1 MANDDDLDELLD
13 RLAERLKTIRED
25 AELARSVGY
34 QGISAALD
42 RTQVRL
48 NDLAHSL
55 EALCLQVEQQHA
67 NAERFEATAAKGEAE
82 SQALKQTVEALSVR
96 LQQQAEMLDGLSRR
110 KRSGP
115 RIGLVIAILLGG
127 SIAAFRGS
135 GQVASFGSL
144 QGQMV
149 DWLSEVGGINLSS
162 STRPK
167 IASTAPNSESVSDAQ
182 GVVAPSASVAFDP
195 MAPAS
200 TDSLVATGGG
210 SIPPA
215 LSSPAPAPP
224 LDPKLPMQMPVAIV
238 PLPPPSSA
246 VTNPQLPETAVVV
259 VPNTGSQFS
268 WAGEETPT
276 QVSAASEPSSG
287 QSPAAETSPHRE
299 SLAPVAT
306 MPTAGL
312 RDSSVGAEE
321 VMMESSAAPEPSE
334 SSSGD
339 VLQPSATSG
348 RISTTPVSHT
358 VPAALIPTNAKQN
371 ARRQLVLKAT
381 ADSWVRVRASDDRA
395 IFSRTMRKGET
406 YRIAIDAGSI
416 LDTGNAAGLEVEVE
430 GMPVLVAGGRA
441 GVVRNVPLDT
451 TLGGS
456 ASRP

>member
-1 MANDDDLDELLD
+1 
-13 RLAERLKTIRED
+13 
-25 AELARSVGY
+25 
-34 QGISAALD
+34 
-42 RTQVRL
+42 
-48 NDLAHSL
+48 
-55 EALCLQVEQQHA
+55 
-67 NAERFEATAAKGEAE
+67 
-82 SQALKQTVEALSVR
+82 
-96 LQQQAEMLDGLSRR
+96 MLDGLSHR

-127 SIAAFRGS
+127 SIAVFRGS

-259 VPNTGSQFS
+259 VPNTGSQFA

-321 VMMESSAAPEPSE
+321 VMMESSAAAAPEPSE

-348 RISTTPVSHT
+348 RISTTPVSQT
-358 VPAALIPTNAKQN
+358 ISAALIPTNAKQN

-430 GMPVLVAGGRA
+430 GVPILLAGGRG